1 MTTRYFVLD
10 VSDNHTGSP
19 RYYWSGMATYPTI
32 EAAVADKQAVT
43 DRVIAIEE
51 GRARA
56 LNPDEERECLR
67 VLNRNKG
74 RII

>member
-19 RYYWSGMATYPTI
+19 KDYWSGMATYPTI
-32 EAAVADKQAVT
+32 EAAVVGKQALT

-51 GRARA
+51 GKARA
-56 LNPDEERECLR
+56 LNSDEVQEYLR
-67 VLNRNKG
+67 GLKG
-74 RII
+74 K